1 MELKLKIVLIL
12 FLIVI
17 CFIAYWLLHS
27 IQKAKQSQSI
37 RYNFN
42 KFPCLKS
49 LIHKTD
55 EIEKNITIEDLISEA
70 KKEFKLYCQ
79 SIIIL
84 NEIPVNIKQLSNL
97 IEDEKFR
104 QKVINSSILNEFGSK
119 LRDANIIS
127 IILIEKFSKST
138 IKKYLVQLNDSFIRS
153 KKSFGLDKIEQ
164 IIKIMNLYKIEVEQ
178 LINITGNLSF
188 LMNNLFIDE
197 NKNIIDQIKIA
208 LITILIVLVLLTVM
222 NKQIQILPGFMLIF
236 IMCISLL
243 LYNNKKDNLEL
254 KGTKK
259 IDEIN
264 QIIHI
269 FKNNLITI
277 LNKFSTF
284 NCCLDNLKQIIE
296 YNSIDNY

>member
-17 CFIAYWLLHS
+17 CFMAYWLLHS

-37 RYNFN
+37 RYNFDN
-42 KFPCLKS
+42 FPCLKS

-55 EIEKNITIEDLISEA
+55 EIEENITIENQISEA

-79 SIIIL
+79 SIITI

-97 IEDEKFR
+97 VEDEKFR
-104 QKVINSSILNEFGSK
+104 QKVINSSILNEFASK
-119 LRDANIIS
+119 LRDANNIS
-127 IILIEKFSKST
+127 IILTEKFSKST